1 MSLLAEREK
10 QFLLET
16 ARRALALAVER
27 GAPLEDIPLEEA
39 THLNLSDVGGA
50 FVTLR
55 RHRRLRGCIGQL
67 ASDLPLAH
75 VVAYCARAAAL
86 DDPRFDPVAAHEL
99 GEIDIELSVLSLPR
113 DVTPTEIEP
122 GRHGLIVSMGS
133 RRGLLLPQVAREYC
147 WSSQH
152 FLEETCVKGGFDRNA
167 WQIESTRI
175 QAFTAEVFSEAGFQ
189 RDNQIRPSQSGRP
202 GYSSST

>member
-1 MSLLAEREK
+1 MSLLADCEK

-16 ARRALALAVER
+16 ARRALTLAVER
-27 GAPLEDIPLEEA
+27 GAPLEDISLEE
-39 THLNLSDVGGA
+39 TTQLSVSDVGGA

-75 VVAYCARAAAL
+75 VVAYCAGAAAL

-99 GEIDIELSVLSLPR
+99 GEIDIELSILSLPK
-113 DVTPTEIEP
+113 DVAPTEIEP
-122 GRHGLIVSMGS
+122 GWHGLIVSRGQQ
-133 RRGLLLPQVAREYC
+133 RGLLLPQVAREYG
-147 WSSQH
+147 WSAQR
-152 FLEETCVKGGFDRNA
+152 FLEETCVKGGFERSV

-175 QAFTAEVFSEAGFQ
+175 QAFTAEVFSESA
-189 RDNQIRPSQSGRP
+189 IRTENRVAPLPSSGS